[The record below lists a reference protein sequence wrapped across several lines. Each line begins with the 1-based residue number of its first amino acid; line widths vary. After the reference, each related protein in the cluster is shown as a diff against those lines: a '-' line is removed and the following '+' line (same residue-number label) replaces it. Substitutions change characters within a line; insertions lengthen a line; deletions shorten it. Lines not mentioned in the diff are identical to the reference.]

1 MDDIGMPANKGLGA
15 LGWTRRGAADRD
27 GRPSALLGRLI
38 GLYDHAMDYETD
50 LSRLGDVRA
59 RMNLFRTLAIWVDGS
74 PKKVRNAW
82 ASICSDYPG
91 TGKADMADPSVD
103 IADVERWRD
112 FERTYLS
119 RADRLRDT
127 VMPLWGWEI
136 RDVASGLGFPLK
148 ELSLITHWSVLMGDD
163 VWAVLCDARRHL
175 ETLEG
180 HDIALSFTRENY
192 DPVFAAPFRDEFTD
206 AWKTEEDRLISI
218 PRNARAKEYKA

>member
-1 MDDIGMPANKGLGA
+1 MNDLVMPANKGLGA
-15 LGWTRRGAADRD
+15 LGWTRRGSVGRD

-38 GLYDHAMDYETD
+38 GLYDHVMEYDTD
-50 LSRLGDVRA
+50 LSGLGEVRT
-59 RMNLFRTLAIWVDGS
+59 RINLFRTLAIWVDGS

-82 ASICSDYPG
+82 ASICSDCPG

-103 IADVERWRD
+103 IHEVAGWRD
-112 FERTYLS
+112 FEKTYLS

-163 VWAVLCDARRHL
+163 VWAVLCVARRHL

-180 HDIALSFTRENY
+180 HGIALSFTRDGY
-192 DPVFAAPFRDEFTD
+192 DPVYTAFYRDEFTD
-206 AWKTEEDRLISI
+206 AWKKEEDRLISL